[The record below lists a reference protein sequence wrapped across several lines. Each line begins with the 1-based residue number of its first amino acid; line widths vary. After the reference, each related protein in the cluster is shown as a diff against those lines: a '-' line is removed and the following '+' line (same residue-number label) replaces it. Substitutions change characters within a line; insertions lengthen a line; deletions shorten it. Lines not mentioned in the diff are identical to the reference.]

1 MQVLFGA
8 AALSEFKTARLLSS
22 LRAIA
27 PEVQALESTFV
38 HFVDDPELAPAQIDT
53 LTALLTYGERAE
65 SSREPQQSRCLRCGS
80 ARSVGL
86 AGRRQHAVASHGRT
100 TTLRSSE
107 LMTGRFCS
115 AGCCGEIS
123 TFS

>member
-38 HFVDDPELAPAQIDT
+38 HFVDAPELAPAQIDT

-65 SSREPQQSRCLRCGS
+65 SSREPQQSRCLGQFPRGPARPPTFCITAAFKQCAESS
-80 ARSVGL
+80 A
-86 AGRRQHAVASHGRT
+86 ASCT
-100 TTLRSSE
+100 VL
-107 LMTGRFCS
+107 L
-115 AGCCGEIS
+115 
-123 TFS
+123 

>member
-38 HFVDDPELAPAQIDT
+38 HFVDAPELAPAQIDT
-53 LTALLTYGERAE
+53 LTALLPYAERPE
-65 SSREPQQSRCLRCGS
+65 HSR
-80 ARSVGL
+80 
-86 AGRRQHAVASHGRT
+86 
-100 TTLRSSE
+100 
-107 LMTGRFCS
+107 
-115 AGCCGEIS
+115 
-123 TFS
+123 